1 MVSTYY
7 LNEALK
13 EAQKADYNAVRPNP
27 LVGAV
32 VVDENQVIVGHGY
45 HQQLGTPHAEVHAI
59 ADAEKNGADLSKCTL
74 YVTLEPCSHHG
85 RTPPCTDLI
94 LKHGIKKVVI
104 GSLDPNPLVS
114 GVELLRSKGVAVEVA
129 LSKEIEELNKVF
141 FTNQK
146 ENRPYYQFKLAMT
159 ANGVYGRQHQN
170 RLWISGQ
177 EAGRYVHEE
186 LRISADA
193 ILSTAK
199 SVINDNSK
207 LNVRRDDQEEEKTA
221 IILDPHLSLLLPEN
235 KHLDI
240 LKERQNSKLLLVTS
254 RQQELDRLAP
264 HIEIL
269 VVPENVSGQLY
280 LSALSKLLY
289 QKGYFKILVEA
300 GYVTFKSMH
309 ALNLIDECLL
319 IVADKILNED
329 ASNLYFPN
337 VSELTQKKHLEGFY
351 LVEKIQLGDDTL
363 LQFCKESSRNL
374 LP

>member
-1 MVSTYY
+1 MVSAYY

-13 EAQKADYNAVRPNP
+13 EAQKADPKAVRPNP

-32 VVDENQVIVGHGY
+32 VVDENQAIVGCGY
-45 HQQLGTPHAEVHAI
+45 HHQVGTPHAEVHAI
-59 ADAEKNGADLSKCTL
+59 ADAEKNGADLSKCAL

-94 LKHGIKKVVI
+94 LEKGIKKVVI

-114 GVELLRSKGVAVEVA
+114 GVELLRSKGVEVEINIIR
-129 LSKEIEELNKVF
+129 EIEELNRVF
-141 FTNQK
+141 FVNQR
-146 ENRPYYQFKLAMT
+146 EQRPYFQFKMAMT
-159 ANGVYGRQHQN
+159 SNGVYGRQN
-170 RLWISGQ
+170 VSRLWISGP

-186 LRISADA
+186 LRSSVDA

-221 IILDPHLSLLLPEN
+221 IILDLQLSLLLPEN

-254 RQQELDRLAP
+254 RQAELDILPP
-264 HIEIL
+264 HLEIL
-269 VVPENVSGQLY
+269 VVPENTAGKLC
-280 LSALSKLLY
+280 LSSLSKLLI
-289 QKGYFKILVEA
+289 QKGYYKILVEA
-300 GYVTFKSMH
+300 GYNLFKQMQTLNMIDKSM
-309 ALNLIDECLL
+309 L
-319 IVADKILNED
+319 IVSDKLFNADV
-329 ASNLYFPN
+329 SNLYFPD
-337 VSELTQKKHLEGFY
+337 VTELTQKNQLEGFV
-351 LVEKIQLGDDTL
+351 LKEKMQLGSDIL
-363 LQFCKESSRNL
+363 FQFRKESSRNL

>member
-1 MVSTYY
+1 
-7 LNEALK
+7 
-13 EAQKADYNAVRPNP
+13 
-27 LVGAV
+27 
-32 VVDENQVIVGHGY
+32 
-45 HQQLGTPHAEVHAI
+45 
-59 ADAEKNGADLSKCTL
+59 
-74 YVTLEPCSHHG
+74 
-85 RTPPCTDLI
+85 LI

-129 LSKEIEELNKVF
+129 LSKEIEELNRVF
-141 FTNQK
+141 IANQK

-186 LRISADA
+186 LRNSADA

-207 LNVRRDDQEEEKTA
+207 LNIRTQDKEEEKTA
-221 IILDPHLSLLLPEN
+221 IILDQQLSLLLPAHM
-235 KHLDI
+235 HLDI
-240 LKERQNSKLLLVTS
+240 LKERKNSKLILVTS
-254 RQQELDRLAP
+254 RQQELGYLAP

-269 VVPENVSGQLY
+269 VVPENASGQLC
-280 LSALSKLLY
+280 LIALSKLLY

-300 GYVTFKSMH
+300 GYITFKSMH

-337 VSELTQKKHLEGFY
+337 VSELTQKNQLDGFR
-351 LVEKIQLGDDTL
+351 LKQKIQLGNDIL
-363 LQFCKESSRNL
+363 FELYK
-374 LP
+374 

>member
-1 MVSTYY
+1 MVSAYY

-13 EAQKADYNAVRPNP
+13 EAQKADPKAVRPNP

-32 VVDENQVIVGHGY
+32 VVDENQAIVGRGY
-45 HQQLGTPHAEVHAI
+45 HQKLGTPHAEVHAI
-59 ADAEKNGADLSKCTL
+59 ADAENSGADLSKCTL

-114 GVELLRSKGVAVEVA
+114 GVELLQSKGVEVE
-129 LSKEIEELNKVF
+129 LDITKEIEELNRVF
-141 FTNQK
+141 FVNQQ
-146 ENRPYYQFKLAMT
+146 EQRPYFQFKMAMT
-159 ANGVYGRQHQN
+159 SNGVYGRQN
-170 RLWISGQ
+170 VSRLWISGP

-186 LRISADA
+186 LRSSVDA

-221 IILDPHLSLLLPEN
+221 IILDLQLSLLLPEN
-235 KHLDI
+235 KHLDV

-254 RQQELDRLAP
+254 RQAELDNLPP

-269 VVPENVSGQLY
+269 VVPENTAGQLC
-280 LSALSKLLY
+280 LSSLSKLLY
-289 QKGYFKILVEA
+289 QKGYYKILVEA
-300 GYVTFKSMH
+300 GYNLFKQMQT
-309 ALNLIDECLL
+309 LNMIDESML
-319 IVADKILNED
+319 IVSDKLFNED
-329 ASNLYFPN
+329 ASNLYFPD
-337 VSELTQKKHLEGFY
+337 VAELIQKNQLYGFR
-351 LVEKIQLGDDTL
+351 LKQKIQLGNDIL
-363 LQFCKESSRNL
+363 FELY
-374 LP
+374 